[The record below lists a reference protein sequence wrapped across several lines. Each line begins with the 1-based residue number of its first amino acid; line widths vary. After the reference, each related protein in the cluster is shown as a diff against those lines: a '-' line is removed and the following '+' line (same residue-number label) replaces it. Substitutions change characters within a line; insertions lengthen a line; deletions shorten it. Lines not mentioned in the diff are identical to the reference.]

1 MKYPFA
7 LIVVLALLSGSPYT
21 AFADEKAE
29 SAVEPVAP
37 AEKNEV
43 AEVPKVT
50 LSFLDFQKGLSS
62 RDRQHFNILYANYSI
77 TGIVK
82 MVRTDVGN
90 AIEQCSSNN
99 PDMAD
104 ALNERYKK
112 WDDAIEPV
120 MTEADAMINNMLF
133 AQDYADPKDIRE
145 IFKLIDDNRTQYQD
159 EIKKVP
165 VTTPEACEYL
175 RNKMDETQETMTG
188 LLEKALVGL
197 PQAMQAL
204 DEEPPEGTANDNA
217 GEGDAQKSAPAD
229 QEL

>member
-1 MKYPFA
+1 MKYLFV
-7 LIVVLALLSGSPYT
+7 LIVTLALLSGSAIT
-21 AFADEKAE
+21 AAFAEENVQADVPADH
-29 SAVEPVAP
+29 ADDAP
-37 AEKNEV
+37 KTAISLLK
-43 AEVPKVT
+43 
-50 LSFLDFQKGLSS
+50 FQEGLSP
-62 RDRQHFNILYANYSI
+62 RDKQHFNILYANYNI
-77 TGIVK
+77 AGVVK
-82 MVRTDVGN
+82 MVRTDVAN
-90 AIEQCSSNN
+90 AIEQCAANN

-112 WDDAIEPV
+112 WDGAIAPV

-145 IFKLIDDNRTQYQD
+145 VFQLIDNNRTQYQN

-188 LLEKALVGL
+188 LLEKTLVGL

-204 DEEPPEGTANDNA
+204 DDEVPESAS
-217 GEGDAQKSAPAD
+217 EGGGVDAPAD
-229 QEL
+229 AEKGEDGDGGQEL

>member
-1 MKYPFA
+1 MKHLFA
-7 LIVVLALLSGSPYT
+7 LIVTLALLSGGAVSP
-21 AFADEKAE
+21 AFAEE
-29 SAVEPVAP
+29 STQTDASAGEAVVAP
-37 AEKNEV
+37 KKAINLVE
-43 AEVPKVT
+43 
-50 LSFLDFQKGLSS
+50 FQKGLSP
-62 RDRQHFNILYANYSI
+62 RDKQHFNILYANYNI
-77 TGIVK
+77 AGVVK
-82 MVRTDVGN
+82 MVRADVAN
-90 AIEQCSSNN
+90 AIEQCSANN

-112 WDDAIEPV
+112 WDGAIDPV
-120 MTEADAMINNMLF
+120 MAEADAMINNMLF

-145 IFKLIDDNRTQYQD
+145 VFQLIDDNRTQYQS

-188 LLEKALVGL
+188 LLEKTLVGL

-204 DEEPPEGTANDNA
+204 DEEPPEGAVNDDT